1 MKKFRL
7 TAILITLIMCFSAVG
22 ANAAAVKEVVPFTD
36 FSTAPALYAAGGVFI
51 KDSTTDFTGGE
62 MVFTSKTWNAPTGIF
77 LKNLDDKYEELKY
90 RNRYANGT
98 NADGST
104 KYSYYNETYKPLFR
118 KYTHVLSMDI
128 TVKSANAAAAKL
140 TDAYMTING
149 ASSSQTNTTSTP
161 NLSTIKS
168 TLLAV
173 GKGDADN
180 TWKLM
185 LNTTQQ
191 CYHTGTD
198 GKITYNMTN
207 LKNAEYTVP
216 DGCDKLAYGTP
227 VNVKI
232 VLGHNSGK
240 GHDYMSFYIDNKF
253 YGVKADSSVAATGSY
268 NQGVD
273 ERLSYMAGLRFRT
286 AKSTAAGDF
295 VIGIDNLSWL
305 AYEGTYDAALSA
317 SADITVTDGTA
328 STTASIITPTAMP
341 NKKTYMAV
349 LAEYD
354 SNGMVRCDMGK
365 VTDAA
370 YENTIPLS
378 LGSADESNRFAAYVM
393 EYDSLKPIL
402 ATPATL
408 N

>member
-51 KDSTTDFTGGE
+51 TNSSTKFTDGAMTISSQKWA
-62 MVFTSKTWNAPTGIF
+62 TPTGI
-77 LKNLDDKYEELKY
+77 LLRNLDEEYETQKYKKNNTLY
-90 RNRYANGT
+90 Q
-98 NADGST
+98 S
-104 KYSYYNETYKPLFR
+104 LFR
-118 KYTHVLSMDI
+118 SYTQVLSMDI
-128 TVKSANAAAAKL
+128 TVKSAGTTADSATAYMTLMGARSDGKNATPNLNDLVSTLIAAAKG
-140 TDAYMTING
+140 N
-149 ASSSQTNTTSTP
+149 S
-161 NLSTIKS
+161 
-168 TLLAV
+168 
-173 GKGDADN
+173 DN

-185 LNTTQQ
+185 LNTTQS
-191 CYHTGTD
+191 CKRNKTALSD
-198 GKITYNMTN
+198 ISDF
-207 LKNAEYTVP
+207 TVP
-216 DGCDKLAYGTP
+216 TGCESLAYGEY

-232 VLGHNSGK
+232 VFGHNAAK
-240 GHDYMSFYIDNKF
+240 GHDYMTFYINNEF
-253 YGVKADSSVAATGSY
+253 YGVEADSAVPGTGSY
-268 NQGVD
+268 NKD
-273 ERLSYMAGLRFRT
+273 NKENAGDTYRISQMSGIRFRLP
-286 AKSTAAGDF
+286 AVAEANAGNI

-317 SADITVTDGTA
+317 SADDITVTDGTA
-328 STTASIITPTAMP
+328 STTARIITPTAMP

-354 SNGMVRCDMGK
+354 GNGMVRCDMGK

-402 ATPATL
+402 ATPKTL
-408 N
+408 D